1 MTVTSGIEEQPA
13 MVAVEPPPP
22 RVRSAIAIFVT
33 RFPRIDETFIL
44 REINELER
52 LGQPVVLVPL
62 MRDYGRV
69 VHEEAKPWLGRALYM
84 PLLSLVIV
92 RSNLRRLVREPRR
105 YLRLFGRLVAGTA
118 FRPAVLIRTIALFP
132 KSVYLA
138 DLLPRLGI
146 RHMHAHF
153 AVHPTTMAYI
163 VHSLANVSYSFTVHG
178 PDVFVH
184 RLLLREKIRN
194 ARVVRAVSTFTKAFL
209 SGLYPIETQDK
220 IEVVHTGVNPE
231 VYERAVLETAR
242 RKTRPHILSVAALT
256 EVKGFHFLIDACA
269 RLVQEGID
277 LECTIV
283 GDGPLRGAIRA
294 RIESQGMADRVRLTG
309 ALPQHEVA
317 RLMADC
323 DVFVLP
329 SVIAYSGQMDSLPIS
344 LMEAMATGKPVV
356 ASALSGIFELVRH
369 GASGILVDAT
379 HPERIASAIRNL
391 IENPELSER
400 MGKAGQEKVRS
411 EFDVRQVA
419 TQIVRLLEPHMGVRG
434 SVAQSIASLNWQH
447 LRTCALGIRRVR
459 ERAESFIAELTITD
473 GISKRDVVL
482 KQQRPHGGDL
492 ETSRRQA
499 QAEFD
504 VLTRLRAAMAEP
516 EETREGVTYSTPRVL
531 VYDAEH
537 AAIVMER
544 AVGRPLD
551 GLIRKVRIRGTA
563 GKLVIPMRRA
573 GNWLR
578 RMQAATRTD
587 ADGREILAATMADAE
602 RDLDI
607 ASITQP
613 ALRRRRERILQALLD
628 LESKVAQTPL
638 FAVGSHGD
646 YRPNNIFIGQQRVDV
661 IDFEAYREGLALADV
676 AWFLIHLQLGFAFPV
691 IRRGVHRLE
700 QSFLEAYAGPAQLD
714 RDTLRFFKVV
724 SALKLLARTADDA
737 GLKAFLRRRALR
749 KIVIA
754 ATGSEVA
761 VEPHTAEQ

>member
-1 MTVTSGIEEQPA
+1 MTVTSSIEAQPE
-13 MVAVEPPPP
+13 MVGSEPSPPP
-22 RVRSAIAIFVT
+22 VRSAIAIFVT

-84 PLLSLVIV
+84 PLLSFVIL
-92 RSNLRRLVREPRR
+92 RANLLRLLREPRR
-105 YLRLFGRLVAGTA
+105 YLRLFGRLLAGTA
-118 FRPAVLIRTIALFP
+118 FRPGVFVRTIALFP

-163 VHSLANVSYSFTVHG
+163 VHSLSNITYSFTVHG

-194 ARVVRAVSTFTKAFL
+194 ARFVRAVSTFTKAFL
-209 SGLYPIETQDK
+209 SGLYPVETQNK

-231 VYERAVLETAR
+231 VYEKAAAETAKKR
-242 RKTRPHILSVAALT
+242 TRPHILSVAALT

-269 RLVQEGID
+269 RLVREGLD

-283 GDGPLRGAIRA
+283 GDGPLRGAIKA
-294 RIESQGMADRVRLTG
+294 RIESQGMGDRVRLPG

-344 LMEAMATGKPVV
+344 LMEAMATGRPVV
-356 ASALSGIFELVRH
+356 ASALSGIFELIRH
-369 GASGILVDAT
+369 GSSGILVDAT
-379 HPERIASAIRNL
+379 HPERIASAIRTL
-391 IENPELSER
+391 IENPALREQIA
-400 MGKAGQEKVRS
+400 KAGREKVRR

-419 TQIVRLLEPHMGVRG
+419 AQIISLLEPHLGTRG
-434 SVAQSIASLNWQH
+434 TIAQSIASLNWQH

-473 GISKRDVVL
+473 GISRRDVVL
-482 KQQRPHGGDL
+482 KQQRGRDGDF
-492 ETSRRQA
+492 EPARRQA
-499 QAEFD
+499 QAEFE
-504 VLTRLRAAMAEP
+504 VLTKLRAAMSEP
-516 EETREGVTYSTPRVL
+516 EETREGIVYSTPRVL
-531 VYDAEH
+531 VFDAEH

-544 AVGRPLD
+544 AAGRPLD
-551 GLIRKVRIRGTA
+551 GLIRRARIRGSA
-563 GKLVIPMRRA
+563 GTLVIPMRRA

-578 RMQAATRTD
+578 RMQTATRTTS
-587 ADGREILAATMADAE
+587 DGRDALAATLADAE

-607 ASITQP
+607 AVITE
-613 ALRRRRERILQALLD
+613 ATLRRRRERILATLGELV
-628 LESKVAQTPL
+628 SRIAATPL
-638 FAVGSHGD
+638 PAVGSHGD
-646 YRPNNIFIGQQRVDV
+646 YRPSNIFVGQQRVDV
-661 IDFEAYREGLALADV
+661 IDFEAYRERLPLADV
-676 AWFLIHLQLGFAFPV
+676 AWFLIHIQLSFAFP
-691 IRRGVHRLE
+691 ILRHGVYRLE
-700 QSFLEAYAGPAQLD
+700 QSFLEAYAGREQLD
-714 RDTLRFFKVV
+714 QETLQFFKLV
-724 SALKLLARTADDA
+724 SAIRLLAQSADDM
-737 GLKAFLRRRALR
+737 GLKAILRRRALR
-749 KIVIA
+749 KMVIA
-754 ATGSEVA
+754 ATGNEVA
-761 VEPHTAEQ
+761 VQPPIAEL